1 MLRVFYAANGEKGD
15 FVALFPLMDY
25 NGHKKRKGSGKM
37 SKSPR
42 GGTLSERIYAAVM
55 RIPRGKV
62 ATYGL
67 IASQVGSPRLAR
79 AVGGALHRNPA
90 FGVIPCHR
98 VVFSDGRLS
107 DAFAFGGAEAQKN
120 LLESEGVQVTDGRV
134 DLAKYLM
141 EPAEGGTSGETNE

>member
-1 MLRVFYAANGEKGD
+1 
-15 FVALFPLMDY
+15 
-25 NGHKKRKGSGKM
+25 M

-67 IASQVGSPRLAR
+67 IAAQVGSPRLAR